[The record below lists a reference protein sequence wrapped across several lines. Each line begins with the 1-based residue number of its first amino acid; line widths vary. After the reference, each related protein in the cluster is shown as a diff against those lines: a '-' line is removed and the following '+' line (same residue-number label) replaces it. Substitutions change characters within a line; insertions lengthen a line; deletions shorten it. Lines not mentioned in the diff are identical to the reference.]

1 MGGKDGYKVRK
12 QLRVDQRLLF
22 PVVGAVIL
30 FFASTSGASGQD
42 RNRASASRPSGVV
55 KLPVVNKQDFRFLPF
70 SVNEAPRSR
79 IMGIA
84 QDDCGFL
91 WARIVPT
98 LFLGL
103 GQRRKVPLQRSDHRS
118 LIAKNKEPTDRRSPS

>member
-1 MGGKDGYKVRK
+1 MGGKDGYEVRK

-30 FFASTSGASGQD
+30 FFASTSGASGHD
-42 RNRASASRPSGVV
+42 RNRASASRPSGIV

-70 SVNEAPRSR
+70 SVNEASRSR

-84 QDDCGFL
+84 QDDYGFL
-91 WARIVPT
+91 GTNSADPFPGAWPA
-98 LFLGL
+98 
-103 GQRRKVPLQRSDHRS
+103 
-118 LIAKNKEPTDRRSPS
+118 